1 MKNALKYAGTLFRLI
16 CRNSVPAYLI
26 LAFSLLTTQA
36 WSQSAILEGYIQE
49 GLTANLGLKQQS
61 LDIAKQ
67 QEAIR
72 QSKALGMPKLTF
84 EANYMVSSG
93 GRKIDFPIG
102 DLLNE
107 AYSNL
112 NALNAVPGN
121 LPPGVIPGHFPTL
134 ENQQIQFLPNN
145 FQETK
150 ISFAYPIFNSDLKYN
165 REIQGYLLESKS
177 AGKAA
182 SEHELRYQITEAY
195 LNYLRVLEAE
205 KIWLNAKTVL
215 TELRRFNE
223 SLVKN
228 KVATRDVVATAD
240 YELSKADNEIF
251 KFHSQQNTTRAY
263 FNFLINKDLQSEVV
277 ADTLL
282 LRSTVPT
289 YQAEELVQ
297 QSLANR
303 PEFAALRAGQQA
315 AEADV
320 RRNAAN
326 SKLPDFYLGG
336 SFGFQGYGYHFNKEQ
351 AYALAQ
357 VGLTYD
363 LFDGGIRKSKTQ
375 EARLQAE
382 SVRNQTE
389 QVQQQIAL
397 QVTAAW
403 NELEA
408 AQNSFRTA
416 QVGLRAAEET
426 FRILNNKYR
435 ANQVLLLEFLDAQNR
450 VTTARLQ
457 QLLAWSEVLVKE
469 AALRKAAGL

>member
-1 MKNALKYAGTLFRLI
+1 MNRYLLFTLRSLSVGGLLI
-16 CRNSVPAYLI
+16 FNFL
-26 LAFSLLTTQA
+26 SLSA
-36 WSQSAILEGYIQE
+36 QSPILEGYIQE
-49 GLTANLGLKQQS
+49 GLNANLGLKQQS
-61 LDIAKQ
+61 LDIAKA
-67 QEAIR
+67 QEAVR

-84 EANYMVSSG
+84 DANYTLAAG
-93 GRKIDFPIG
+93 GRKIDFPVG
-102 DLLNE
+102 DLLNNV
-107 AYSNL
+107 YGNL

-121 LPPGVIPGHFPTL
+121 LPPGVIPGQFPTL

-165 REIQGYLLESKS
+165 REIQGFLLQSKS

-182 SEHELRYQITEAY
+182 TEHELRYQITEAY

-205 KIWLNAKTVL
+205 KIWANAKTVL

-228 KVATRDVVATAD
+228 NVATRDVVATAD

-251 KFHSQQNTTRAY
+251 KFKSQQNTARAY

-277 ADTLL
+277 ADTAL
-282 LRSTVPT
+282 LRSNLAA
-289 YQAEELVQ
+289 YQAEQLVE

-303 PEFAALRAGQQA
+303 PEFEALRAGQQA
-315 AEADV
+315 AETDV

-336 SFGFQGYGYHFNKEQ
+336 SLGFQGFGYQFNKDQ

-357 VGLTYD
+357 VGLSYD
-363 LFDGGIRKSKTQ
+363 LFDSGLRKSKTQ

-382 SVRNQTE
+382 SIRTQTE
-389 QVQQQIAL
+389 QVKQQIAM

-403 NELEA
+403 NDLEA
-408 AQNSFRTA
+408 AQNAFRTA
-416 QVGLRAAEET
+416 QIGLRAAEET
-426 FRILNNKYR
+426 FRIVNNKYR
-435 ANQVLLLEFLDAQNR
+435 ANQVLLLEYLDAQNR
-450 VTTARLQ
+450 VTTANLQ
-457 QLLAWSEVLVKE
+457 QLLTWSEVLIKE
-469 AALRKAAGL
+469 AGLRKAAGL